1 MTVTTERDRI
11 RTVAE
16 RWLNQYPVDG
26 ERTLRSHRTILAKL
40 QAMDPE
46 TATSAEV
53 EAVIGNGSWTTDRC
67 NECKEWTHGW
77 AIMVGDE
84 PDYDSRTAT
93 LCLSC
98 ARKVAALLPKDAPL

>member
-11 RTVAE
+11 REVAE
-16 RWLNQYPVDG
+16 RWARQYPPG
-26 ERTLRSHRTILAKL
+26 PETLPRHRAITKRLRAL
-40 QAMDPE
+40 DPE

-53 EAVIGNGSWTTDRC
+53 EAIIGNESWTTDRC

-84 PDYDSRTAT
+84 PNYESSTAT
-93 LCLSC
+93 LCLGC
-98 ARKVAALLPKDAPL
+98 ARKVAALLPVGVPP

>member
-11 RTVAE
+11 RAVAE

-40 QAMDPE
+40 QAMNPE

-53 EAVIGNGSWTTDRC
+53 EAVIGNESWTTVRGGRRYQLS
-67 NECKEWTHGW
+67 HRRHPSRRLAG
-77 AIMVGDE
+77 GDPRE
-84 PDYDSRTAT
+84 AG
-93 LCLSC
+93 C
-98 ARKVAALLPKDAPL
+98 A